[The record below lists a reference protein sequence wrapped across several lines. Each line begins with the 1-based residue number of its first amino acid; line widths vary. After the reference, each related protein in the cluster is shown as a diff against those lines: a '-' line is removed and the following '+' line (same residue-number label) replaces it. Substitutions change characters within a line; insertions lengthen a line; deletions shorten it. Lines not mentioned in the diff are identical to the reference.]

1 MVLDGNSIVNRAFY
15 GVRSLSTHDGIP
27 TNAVYGFLT
36 ILSKLIDESSPDALC
51 VCFDVHAPTFRHQK
65 YAEYK
70 AGRRPMPDELRQQ
83 IPILKEVLAAM
94 RVPAYELAG
103 WEADDLIGTIARRC
117 TAADWV
123 CEIVTGDRDSLQL
136 VTNSVCVKLV
146 VSRAGKNETKNFT
159 PETFFDE
166 YGFPPAQIVDLK
178 ALMGDA
184 SDNIKGVPGIGE
196 KTAGELLR
204 TFGSLD
210 KIYEKFA
217 SSNLS
222 PSVKKKLEAGEAS
235 ARFSFELATIRTDAP
250 IDFSPEKNLRTE
262 PDVPALYAL
271 FKKLEFSKLIA
282 KWKLAPAERELEENS
297 DLPLFASVQSAEKKA
312 EKTGAPAASETF
324 AGTLDELCARCS
336 AEECVSIFLD
346 TKSPDPFASISLAA
360 GTSIS
365 TTVHAE
371 NFSRSEYRAFLEKF
385 FSDAVKKSAHDVKAV
400 MRACLDAN
408 LPAEG
413 FVFDTALAA
422 YLIDPVKPTV
432 PFAEE
437 SSALERA
444 RLIESL
450 RYEQIS
456 ALEAANLTKLFREI
470 ELPLCAVLAEME
482 HDGIAVDADKLREFS
497 AEMEARS
504 NAVRTE
510 IFSLAGTEFNLNS
523 PKQLGEILFEK
534 LALPVVRKTK
544 TGYATD
550 SDVLKELEPQHP
562 IVGKIGEFRQF
573 SKLKT
578 IIDGLVDAVAADGR
592 IHTTFNMTAT
602 ATGRLSSSEPNLQN
616 IPTRGDLGNNIRKLF
631 VASRGNVLVDA
642 DYSQIELR
650 VLAHVSGDEAMRR
663 AFREGEDIHTVTACQ
678 IFNAFPDQIT
688 PMMRRHAKAVNFGI
702 VYGIGEFSLAQDL
715 GISRRDAKKYI
726 ENYLEKYSGVRDYMK
741 NVVEKAKAEGVV
753 FTLLG
758 RRRAMPELASS
769 NHNIRAFGER
779 VALNAPI
786 QGTAA
791 DIIKIAMIRVHARL
805 KKEIPAAKMVL
816 QIHDEL
822 IVETPDSEVEKT
834 KRILSEE
841 MEAAF
846 PLAVPLVAEASAAE
860 NWADA
865 K

>member
-1 MVLDGNSIVNRAFY
+1 MKLMVLDGNSTVNRAFY
-15 GVRSLSTHDGIP
+15 GVRSLSTRDGIP
-27 TNAVYGFLT
+27 TNAIYGFLN
-36 ILSKLIDESSPDALC
+36 ILSKLLDESTPDALC
-51 VCFDVHAPTFRHQK
+51 VCFDVHAPTFRHKK
-65 YAEYK
+65 YADYK

-83 IPILKEVLAAM
+83 IPILKDVLAAM

-117 TAADWV
+117 AETNWN

-136 VTNSVCVKLV
+136 ISDRVCVKLV

-166 YGFPPAQIVDLK
+166 YGFPPAKIVDLK

-204 TFGSLD
+204 NFGSLD

-217 SSNLS
+217 ASDLS
-222 PSVKKKLEAGEAS
+222 PSVKKKLEAGEQS

-250 IDFSPEKNLRTE
+250 IDFSPEKNLRAE
-262 PDVPALYAL
+262 PDAPALFTL

-282 KWKLAPAERELEENS
+282 KWKLAPAENS
-297 DLPLFASVQSAEKKA
+297 FEADDDLPLFSATQNS
-312 EKTGAPAASETF
+312 TGMPPEAVSEIFT
-324 AGTLDELCARCS
+324 GTLDELFARC
-336 AEECVSIFLD
+336 ADVENVSVCLA
-346 TKSPDPFASISLAA
+346 TKSENPFAEISLATGMSFA
-360 GTSIS
+360 
-365 TTVHAE
+365 TVVLAE
-371 NFSRSEYRAFLEKF
+371 NFSPAEYRAFLEKF
-385 FSDAVKKSAHDVKAV
+385 FSDAVKKTAHDVKTV
-400 MRACLDAN
+400 MRACLDAK
-408 LPAEG
+408 LPVAG

-422 YLIDPVKPTV
+422 YLLDPVKP
-432 PFAEE
+432 FAPLPDDV
-437 SSALERA
+437 SATERA
-444 RLIESL
+444 RIVDAL
-450 RYEQIS
+450 RREQIP
-456 ALEAANLTKLFREI
+456 ALDAANLTKLFREI

-482 HDGIAVDADKLREFS
+482 HDGIAVDAEKLREFS
-497 AEMEARS
+497 AEMDARA
-504 NAVRTE
+504 NAVRAE

-534 LALPVVRKTK
+534 LALPVIRKTK

-550 SDVLKELEPQHP
+550 SDVLKELESSHP
-562 IVGKIGEFRQF
+562 IVGKISEFRQF
-573 SKLKT
+573 AKLKT
-578 IIDGLVDAVAADGR
+578 IVDGLVSAIATDGR
-592 IHTTFNMTAT
+592 IHTSFNMTTT

-616 IPTRGDLGNNIRKLF
+616 IPTRGEFGNGIRKLF
-631 VASRGNVLVDA
+631 VAARGNVLVDA

-650 VLAHVSGDEAMRR
+650 VLAHISGDEAMRK
-663 AFREGEDIHTVTACQ
+663 AFRDGEDIHTVTACQ
-678 IFNAFPDQIT
+678 IFNAEPEQIT

-715 GISRRDAKKYI
+715 GISRRDAKNYI
-726 ENYLEKYSGVRDYMK
+726 ENYLGKYSGVRDYMK
-741 NVVEKAKAEGVV
+741 NVIEKAKADGAV

-791 DIIKIAMIRVHARL
+791 DIIKIAMVRVHARL
-805 KKEIPAAKMVL
+805 KKEIPDAKMIL

-822 IVETPDSEVEKT
+822 IVETPAEAVEKT
-834 KRILSEE
+834 KRLLSEE

-846 PLAVPLVAEASAAE
+846 PLAVPLVADASSAE